1 MFDSLAKQYRN
12 NPRKYWEEVAKK
24 TGAKDVDSIKGDD
37 VIKATS
43 SYANEINKSNKTTET
58 KTPRD
63 FNNSVD
69 VLGALKSQS
78 KISEV
83 NVGELIDPKP
93 YVNALKSFSPIQI
106 LKEIGSD
113 IVDQIAIESQ
123 LRTDINEKIG
133 IAGELSKGLRNEI
146 LDAYPAA
153 IEFGYGIDN
162 ITGLVNNM
170 MEGSGRFN
178 LISQETIERTYST
191 ARAFVG
197 SLEEMGTLFNEFER
211 VGLGA
216 RSAMD
221 SIDKAGKGSLELGLR
236 AKTTVTDIRTNI
248 ERLNEYGF
256 SKGIQG
262 LAEMSR
268 KAQEFRMSMDQVY
281 KIAEKVMSPEGAIDL
296 TANLQ
301 VLGGAIGDFNDP
313 LKLMY
318 MATNNVE
325 GLQDALIGAASS
337 LATYNSEQGRFEL
350 VGVNLRRAREMA
362 AQLGIDYKEF
372 ARGAIA
378 AQERISAGADLASK
392 SFDLKKEDREFITN
406 LSKMDGGKMVIE
418 IPKTLQQ
425 EFQGQSQVAL
435 TDLSKSQIDVLKA
448 NKKAFEE
455 MSPADI
461 AKDQFTEIKNI
472 NLLLQSWAKGQLREI
487 TAAGTKEAEKFNL
500 DKETKELYNFIKQ
513 TSTTKNLDREQI
525 NQLTEGV
532 RGKLQEAFSIGGV
545 AEFKQ
550 EFEKQRQVLQEKLKN
565 TESNKPNT
573 QTTSPT
579 VNKVINEITIKAD
592 TNGDSL
598 SREIVRNA
606 SNYRGIFI
614 PNKNDYLSTMA

>member
-12 NPRKYWEEVAKK
+12 NPKKYWEEVAKK
-24 TGAKDVDSIKGDD
+24 TGAKNVDSIKGDD
-37 VIKATS
+37 VIKASS

-236 AKTTVTDIRTNI
+236 AKTTVTDIRNNI

-268 KAQEFRMSMDQVY
+268 KAQEFRMNMDQVY

-362 AQLGIDYKEF
+362 AQLGVDYKEF

-435 TDLSKSQIDVLKA
+435 ADLSKSQIEVLKA

-487 TAAGTKEAEKFNL
+487 TAAGAKEVEKFNL

-513 TSTTKNLDREQI
+513 TSVTKNLDREQI

-565 TESNKPNT
+565 TESNTPNN

-579 VNKVINEITIKAD
+579 INKVINEITIKAD

-598 SREIVRNA
+598 AREIIRN
-606 SNYRGIFI
+606 SGNYRGIFI

>member
-1 MFDSLAKQYRN
+1 MFDSLAKQYGN
-12 NPRKYWEEVAKK
+12 TKKYWEEVAKK
-24 TGAKDVDSIKGDD
+24 TNAANKDSIEEKH
-37 VIKATS
+37 VIAATAALLTVAMS
-43 SYANEINKSNKTTET
+43 KSTQSA

-69 VLGALKSQS
+69 VLGALQGQS

-93 YVNALKSFSPIQI
+93 YVNALKSFSPIQL
-106 LKEIGSD
+106 LKEIGGD
-113 IVDQIAIESQ
+113 IVEQIAIESQ

-153 IEFGYGIDN
+153 IEFGYGIEN

-178 LISQETIERTYST
+178 LISQETIERSYST

-236 AKTTVTDIRTNI
+236 AKTTVTDIRNNI
-248 ERLNEYGF
+248 EKLNEYGF

-268 KAQEFRMSMDQVY
+268 KAQEFRMNMDQVY

-362 AQLGIDYKEF
+362 AQLGVDYKEF

-435 TDLSKSQIDVLKA
+435 ADLSKSQIDVLKA

-461 AKDQFTEIKNI
+461 AKDQFTEVKNI
-472 NLLLQSWAKGQLREI
+472 NLLLQRWAKGQLREI
-487 TAAGTKEAEKFNL
+487 TAAGAKEVENFNL
-500 DKETKELYNFIKQ
+500 DRETKELYNFIKE
-513 TSTTKNLDREQI
+513 TSKTKNLDREQI

-532 RGKLQEAFSIGGV
+532 RGKLQESFSIGGISG
-545 AEFKQ
+545 FKE
-550 EFEKQRQVLQEKLKN
+550 EFEKQKVSLQEQLKKIE
-565 TESNKPNT
+565 TNKPST

-579 VNKVINEITIKAD
+579 VTKVINEITIKAD

-598 SREIVRNA
+598 QREIVRNA
-606 SNYRGIFI
+606 NNYRGIFI

>member
-1 MFDSLAKQYRN
+1 
-12 NPRKYWEEVAKK
+12 
-24 TGAKDVDSIKGDD
+24 
-37 VIKATS
+37 
-43 SYANEINKSNKTTET
+43 
-58 KTPRD
+58 
-63 FNNSVD
+63 
-69 VLGALKSQS
+69 
-78 KISEV
+78 
-83 NVGELIDPKP
+83 
-93 YVNALKSFSPIQI
+93 
-106 LKEIGSD
+106 
-113 IVDQIAIESQ
+113 
-123 LRTDINEKIG
+123 
-133 IAGELSKGLRNEI
+133 
-146 LDAYPAA
+146 
-153 IEFGYGIDN
+153 
-162 ITGLVNNM
+162 

-178 LISQETIERTYST
+178 LISQETIERSYST

-236 AKTTVTDIRTNI
+236 AKTTVTDIRNNI
-248 ERLNEYGF
+248 EKLNEYGF

-268 KAQEFRMSMDQVY
+268 KAQEFRMNMDQVY

-435 TDLSKSQIDVLKA
+435 SDLSKSQIDVLKA

-472 NLLLQSWAKGQLREI
+472 NLLLQRWAKGQLREI
-487 TAAGTKEAEKFNL
+487 TAAGAKEAENFNL
-500 DKETKELYNFIKQ
+500 DRETKELYNFIKE
-513 TSTTKNLDREQI
+513 TSKTKNLDREQI

-532 RGKLQEAFSIGGV
+532 RGKLQESFSIGGMSG
-545 AEFKQ
+545 FKE
-550 EFEKQRQVLQEKLKN
+550 EFEKQKVSLQEQLKKIE
-565 TESNKPNT
+565 TNKPST

-579 VNKVINEITIKAD
+579 INKVINEITIKAD

-598 SREIVRNA
+598 AREIIRN
-606 SNYRGIFI
+606 SGNYRGIFI

>member
-1 MFDSLAKQYRN
+1 MFERLAKKYSN
-12 NPRKYWEEVAKK
+12 NVNEFWKQVAKERGVK
-24 TGAKDVDSIKGDD
+24 VSDLSEDD
-37 VIKATS
+37 VINGTKAFS
-43 SYANEINKSNKTTET
+43 SANNKPSQTTT
-58 KTPRD
+58 PKTPRD

-69 VLGALKSQS
+69 VLGALQGQS

-93 YVNALKSFSPIQI
+93 YVNALKSFSPIQL
-106 LKEIGSD
+106 LKEIGGD
-113 IVDQIAIESQ
+113 IVEQIAIESQ

-153 IEFGYGIDN
+153 IEFGYGIEN

-178 LISQETIERTYST
+178 LISQETIERSYST

-268 KAQEFRMSMDQVY
+268 KAQEFRMNMDQVF

-337 LATYNSEQGRFEL
+337 LATFNSEQGRFEII
-350 VGVNLRRAREMA
+350 GVNTRRAREMA

-372 ARGAIA
+372 ARGAVA
-378 AQERISAGADLASK
+378 AQERIAAGADLASK
-392 SFDLKKEDREFITN
+392 SFDLKKEDKEFITN

-435 TDLSKSQIDVLKA
+435 ADLSKSQIDVLKA

-461 AKDQFTEIKNI
+461 AKDQFTEVKNI
-472 NLLLQSWAKGQLREI
+472 NLLLQRWAKGQLREI
-487 TAAGTKEAEKFNL
+487 TAAGAKEAENFNL
-500 DKETKELYNFIKQ
+500 DKQTKELYNFIKE
-513 TSTTKNLDREQI
+513 TSKTKNLNREQI

-532 RGKLQEAFSIGGV
+532 RGKLQESFSIGGMSG
-545 AEFKQ
+545 FKE
-550 EFEKQRQVLQEKLKN
+550 EFEKQKISLQEQLKKIE
-565 TESNKPNT
+565 TNKPNT

-579 VNKVINEITIKAD
+579 INKVINEITIKAD

-598 SREIVRNA
+598 AREIIRN
-606 SNYRGIFI
+606 SGNYRGIFI

>member
-1 MFDSLAKQYRN
+1 MFESLAKQYSN
-12 NPRKYWEEVAKK
+12 NPTKFWEEVAKK
-24 TGAKDVDSIKGDD
+24 TGAKDANSIKRDD
-37 VIKATS
+37 VIKAS
-43 SYANEINKSNKTTET
+43 AAYSNAINKPSQTTTPKTT
-58 KTPRD
+58 KD

-69 VLGALKSQS
+69 VLGALQGKS

-93 YVNALKSFSPIQI
+93 YVNALKSFSPIQL
-106 LKEIGSD
+106 LKEIGGD
-113 IVDQIAIESQ
+113 IVEQIAIESQ

-153 IEFGYGIDN
+153 IEFGYGIEN

-178 LISQETIERTYST
+178 LISQETIERSYST

-197 SLEEMGTLFNEFER
+197 SLEEMGILFNEFER

-268 KAQEFRMSMDQVY
+268 KAQEFRINMDQVF

-325 GLQDALIGAASS
+325 GLQDALIGAAGS
-337 LATYNSEQGRFEL
+337 LATYNSEQGRFEII
-350 VGVNLRRAREMA
+350 GVNIRRARETA

-372 ARGAIA
+372 SRLAVA
-378 AQERISAGADLASK
+378 AQERIAAGADLASK

-406 LSKMDGGKMVIE
+406 LSKMDKGKMVIE

-435 TDLSKSQIDVLKA
+435 ADLSKSQIDVLKA

-461 AKDQFTEIKNI
+461 AKDQYTEIKNI
-472 NLLLQSWAKGQLREI
+472 NLLLQRWAKGQLREI
-487 TAAGTKEAEKFNL
+487 TAAGAKEVENFNL
-500 DKETKELYNFIKQ
+500 DRETKELYNFIKEA
-513 TSTTKNLDREQI
+513 SKTKNLDREQI

-532 RGKLQEAFSIGGV
+532 RGKLQESFSIGGMSGFKE
-545 AEFKQ
+545 EFDKQ
-550 EFEKQRQVLQEKLKN
+550 KTFLQEKLKN
-565 TESNKPNT
+565 IESSKSNT
-573 QTTSPT
+573 QTPTST
-579 VNKVINEITIKAD
+579 INKVINEITIKAD

-598 SREIVRNA
+598 AREIIRN
-606 SNYRGIFI
+606 SGNYRGIFI